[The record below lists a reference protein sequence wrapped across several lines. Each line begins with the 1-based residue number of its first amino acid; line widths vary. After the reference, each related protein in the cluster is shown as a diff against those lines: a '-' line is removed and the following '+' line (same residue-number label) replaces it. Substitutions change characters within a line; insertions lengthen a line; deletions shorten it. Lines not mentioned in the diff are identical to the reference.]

1 VKKNLILDIAL
12 VLVLLVLAAC
22 GGGGSS
28 PPPSAPKTTAT
39 VTLNLTGSLPQNGAI
54 AGATCTLVLPA
65 NVTPQLT
72 NGLPTGVVSLA
83 GVMTGSTITPL
94 VSYTPAGQN
103 TPGSLDITIASSAQA
118 GVTQSGTIATV
129 TLQLAN
135 GAEPTANSFSITND
149 QVADA
154 NLGGTGVING
164 MGVGIAGVTL
174 Q

>member
-1 VKKNLILDIAL
+1 MKNNLILKIAL

-28 PPPSAPKTTAT
+28 APPAGKTTAT

-83 GVMTGSTITPL
+83 GVMAGSTISPL

-103 TPGSLDITIASSAQA
+103 TPGSLDITIASSALA
-118 GVTQSGTIATV
+118 GVTQVGNIATV

-135 GAEPTANSFSITND
+135 GAEPAANAFSVTND